1 MKDIVIFGAS
11 VYGKRAM
18 YSLDDREY
26 RVVAFIDNNKK
37 KQGTRVA
44 GIPVL
49 APEEIGRI
57 AFDLVVISVAIYEE
71 DMRIQLASLGVPNHK
86 IAVYQ
91 PHSGGVFWQDFR
103 YAILRACIDEIIRNN
118 VEGNLAELGV
128 YKGEFAQN
136 LNKFMPDRKLYL
148 FDTFEGFD
156 VRDKHEYDN
165 DMLNAHAFRDTS
177 TTLVLSKMVK
187 PENVI
192 IRKGYFPETAAGLNE
207 RFCFVSLDADLYQ
220 PILNGLEYFYPRL
233 EHGGYIFVHDFDS
246 LIWTG
251 VKAAVLDY
259 CSKNRISY
267 VPILD
272 RGGSVIIT
280 K

>member
-1 MKDIVIFGAS
+1 
-11 VYGKRAM
+11 
-18 YSLDDREY
+18 
-26 RVVAFIDNNKK
+26 
-37 KQGTRVA
+37 
-44 GIPVL
+44 
-49 APEEIGRI
+49 
-57 AFDLVVISVAIYEE
+57 
-71 DMRIQLASLGVPNHK
+71 
-86 IAVYQ
+86 
-91 PHSGGVFWQDFR
+91 
-103 YAILRACIDEIIRNN
+103 
-118 VEGNLAELGV
+118 
-128 YKGEFAQN
+128 
-136 LNKFMPDRKLYL
+136 
-148 FDTFEGFD
+148 
-156 VRDKHEYDN
+156 
-165 DMLNAHAFRDTS
+165 MLNAHAFRDTS